1 MGSCVQWNILV
12 KGVREHQT
20 IPADK
25 HHILAHSWLC
35 RLSVCPPPSSKG
47 FLSAELVDT
56 IDALL
61 RRLKRFGYLQH
72 NLRFPDLLYKV
83 DKTRPHYSIDSHW

>member
-35 RLSVCPPPSSKG
+35 RLSVCPPHHRKVFCLPSW
-47 FLSAELVDT
+47 L
-56 IDALL
+56 I
-61 RRLKRFGYLQH
+61 RLMHFYG
-72 NLRFPDLLYKV
+72 V
-83 DKTRPHYSIDSHW
+83 